1 MCKTTTTTTLNT
13 TDPGLVTTVSC
24 NVDHITHSVSR
35 VLLISSETV
44 YLNKD
49 RRDSAHKGKNNA
61 RIDKYTTI
69 FASVGFTIL

>member
-1 MCKTTTTTTLNT
+1 MCKTTTKTTLNT
-13 TDPGLVTTVSC
+13 TDPGLVTTVPC
-24 NVDHITHSVSR
+24 TIDHMTHSVSR

-61 RIDKYTTI
+61 LIDKYTTT
-69 FASVGFTIL
+69 FASVGSIIL